1 MEVDVLHQ
9 LNHVHHTKE
18 IMIFVQDL
26 WDPVEIQNV
35 GVNQLHQQQVNV
47 EIEYVQINYL
57 HQIQNVHHLFLLLM
71 LLNLIVY
78 RMAQNVFQHQ
88 HNAKTLL
95 VLLILVQHL
104 RLLINLVKQLHKQQV
119 EEVVL

>member
-1 MEVDVLHQ
+1 
-9 LNHVHHTKE
+9 
-18 IMIFVQDL
+18 MIFVQDL

-104 RLLINLVKQLHKQQV
+104 RLLINLAKQLLKQQV